1 MKLSLVRAKKGEEE
15 GDGEDDDDPSR
26 GDSEG
31 DMVFPRL
38 ALAAWDALCLF
49 DREGGWGCYHTV
61 KHITW
66 DLSKYLLF
74 QEACQ
79 LKQTLVQAWPA
90 KIHIHIS
97 GFGQQL

>member
-1 MKLSLVRAKKGEEE
+1 MVRIVINTAEKEAAEWPVITIPKAKQAPNVRGAGMKLSLVRAKKGEEE

-49 DREGGWGCYHTV
+49 VV
-61 KHITW
+61 KMEKGLW
-66 DLSKYLLF
+66 KSY
-74 QEACQ
+74 
-79 LKQTLVQAWPA
+79 
-90 KIHIHIS
+90 
-97 GFGQQL
+97 G